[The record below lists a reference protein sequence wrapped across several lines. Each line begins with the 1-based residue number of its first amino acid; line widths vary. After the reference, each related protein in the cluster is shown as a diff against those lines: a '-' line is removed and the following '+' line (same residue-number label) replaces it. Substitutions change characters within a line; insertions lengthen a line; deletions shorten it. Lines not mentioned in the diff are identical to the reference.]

1 MSSPKRWND
10 ASFPEID
17 FADILDSEE
26 IGIVNDAGSQKVY
39 KKGTLIADLA
49 TLYQAF
55 DDLLTAIAALSPS
68 GNTLVAVGAG
78 DTAELITLES
88 WAETM
93 LSAASA
99 DAAGLLDKTTSQ
111 VISAVRYNTGNQAF
125 GFGSGTISYPMT
137 LRAASATAAPFGFQN
152 IDAVAIGFFYSNAK
166 SGELYLRDST
176 STNKVKFSS
185 VGDSFH
191 EANLK
196 LGATSAAAQ
205 KLDVVGHIK
214 ASGVLSSVGY
224 TVAGLPTAGLNDGA
238 HTFASNG
245 RKQGEGVGV
254 GTGVPCYLDGGVWYR
269 YSDDTAVAA

>member
-93 LSAASA
+93 LSAA
-99 DAAGLLDKTTSQ
+99 
-111 VISAVRYNTGNQAF
+111 R
-125 GFGSGTISYPMT
+125 
-137 LRAASATAAPFGFQN
+137 
-152 IDAVAIGFFYSNAK
+152 
-166 SGELYLRDST
+166 
-176 STNKVKFSS
+176 
-185 VGDSFH
+185 
-191 EANLK
+191 
-196 LGATSAAAQ
+196 
-205 KLDVVGHIK
+205 
-214 ASGVLSSVGY
+214 
-224 TVAGLPTAGLNDGA
+224 
-238 HTFASNG
+238 
-245 RKQGEGVGV
+245 
-254 GTGVPCYLDGGVWYR
+254 
-269 YSDDTAVAA
+269 